1 MTADVVNS
9 AAVAPVASDIA
20 DARDAVVEPTAAFDQ
35 FRQRARALL
44 AAGVPPGAA
53 QGTWGG
59 CVDGARRGAAD
70 LFAADS
76 SVTVH
81 PSAVGGGSSPAVP
94 RSFIALARRVVLHS
108 ATGRFDALYAL
119 LWRLVH
125 EPGLRH
131 DPLDADLLRLRQ
143 MARAVQRD
151 AYKMRAFVRFRPVQ
165 DHGATDVTE
174 PAQDVTLH
182 VAWFEPEHDVL
193 EAVAPWFAR
202 RFAGMR
208 WAILTPQRSVRWS
221 PRAERLQF
229 GPGAERAQAPAPD
242 AGEALWLTYYR
253 HIFNPARLNLALMR
267 QHMPR
272 KYWANLPEAAAI
284 GELAATAVRRTTDML
299 AQPAVEA
306 ASGSA
311 DMLLNQ
317 ELLALAPQAP
327 EANLAVN
334 QGAPRVCGPLPAVGA
349 IAPASAPASA
359 SASAQAATT
368 LAALH
373 GAVQTCAACPLGAC
387 ATQAV
392 NGSGPVGARLM
403 LVGEQPGDHED
414 LAGQPFVGPAG
425 QLLDRALARAALDRG
440 QFFLTNAVRHFKHE
454 LRGKRRIHK
463 TPGQRE
469 AAACL
474 PWLLREIELVQ
485 PAALLALGATA
496 ARALLGPGI
505 TLAEARGRWSPG
517 PGGRP
522 VLFTWHPAALLRLP
536 PDRKREAWRQWLA
549 DLRTASHGPSENA
562 DDGERRDARA
572 TEN

>member
-1 MTADVVNS
+1 MDDATAESEEVV
-9 AAVAPVASDIA
+9 A
-20 DARDAVVEPTAAFDQ
+20 PTAAFER
-35 FRQRARALL
+35 FRQRARTLL

-53 QGTWGG
+53 LGAWADAGDAA
-59 CVDGARRGAAD
+59 DGAAPDAGD
-70 LFAADS
+70 LFAAA
-76 SVTVH
+76 V
-81 PSAVGGGSSPAVP
+81 PSLPATESIEAANKAIHAVP
-94 RSFIALARRVVLHS
+94 RAFIALARRVVLHR
-108 ATGRFDALYAL
+108 APGRFDALYAL

-125 EPGLRH
+125 EPALRH
-131 DPLDADLLRLRQ
+131 DPLDADWLRLRQ

-151 AYKMRAFVRFRPVQ
+151 AYKMRAFVRFRPVF
-165 DHGATDVTE
+165 DGAAPARADAAAE
-174 PAQDVTLH
+174 PHDATLH

-229 GPGAERAQAPAPD
+229 GPGAERAQAPAAD

-284 GELAATAVRRTTDML
+284 GELAATAARRTTDML

-317 ELLALAPQAP
+317 ELLALAPRAP

-334 QGAPRVCGPLPAVGA
+334 QGARRVCGPLPAVGA

-359 SASAQAATT
+359 SASASAPAPTT

-373 GAVQTCAACPLGAC
+373 AAVQTCAACPLGAC

-522 VLFTWHPAALLRLP
+522 VLVTWHPAALLRLP

-562 DDGERRDARA
+562 DDGERRNARA

>member
-1 MTADVVNS
+1 MDDATAESEEVV
-9 AAVAPVASDIA
+9 AT
-20 DARDAVVEPTAAFDQ
+20 TAAFER
-35 FRQRARALL
+35 FRQRARTLL

-53 QGTWGG
+53 LGAWADAGDAA
-59 CVDGARRGAAD
+59 DGAAPDAGD
-70 LFAADS
+70 LFAAA
-76 SVTVH
+76 V
-81 PSAVGGGSSPAVP
+81 PSLPATESIEAANKAIHAVP
-94 RSFIALARRVVLHS
+94 RAFIALARRVVLHR
-108 ATGRFDALYAL
+108 APGRFDALYAL

-125 EPGLRH
+125 EPALRH
-131 DPLDADLLRLRQ
+131 DPLDADWLRLRQ

-151 AYKMRAFVRFRPVQ
+151 AYKMRAFVRFRPVF
-165 DHGATDVTE
+165 DGAAPARADAAAE
-174 PAQDVTLH
+174 PHDATLH

-221 PRAERLQF
+221 PRAERLHF
-229 GPGAERAQAPAPD
+229 GPGAERAQAPAAD

-284 GELAATAVRRTTDML
+284 GELAATAARRTTDML

-334 QGAPRVCGPLPAVGA
+334 QGARRVCGPLPAVGA

-359 SASAQAATT
+359 SASASAPAPTT

-373 GAVQTCAACPLGAC
+373 AAVQTCAACPLGAC

-425 QLLDRALARAALDRG
+425 QLLDRALARAPLDRG
-440 QFFLTNAVRHFKHE
+440 QLFLTNAVRHFKHE

-485 PAALLALGATA
+485 PAALLALGSTA

-522 VLFTWHPAALLRLP
+522 VLVTWHPAALLRLP

-562 DDGERRDARA
+562 DDGERRNARA

>member
-108 ATGRFDALYAL
+108 APGRFDALYAL

-131 DPLDADLLRLRQ
+131 DPLDVDLLRLRQ

-208 WAILTPQRSVRWS
+208 WAILTPRRSVRWS
-221 PRAERLQF
+221 PGHQRLHF
-229 GPGAERAQAPAPD
+229 GHGAERAQAPAAD

-253 HIFNPARLNLALMR
+253 HIFNPARLNLPLMR

-284 GELAATAVRRTTDML
+284 ADLAAEANERTAGML
-299 AQPAVEA
+299 AQA
-306 ASGSA
+306 AHQPDGATS
-311 DMLLNQ
+311 LQNQ
-317 ELLALAPQAP
+317 ELLAPDEQALAPVFTP
-327 EANLAVN
+327 ETRAV
-334 QGAPRVCGPLPAVGA
+334 AATIKATPITFVARPPPP
-349 IAPASAPASA
+349 APATLGGLHATV
-359 SASAQAATT
+359 QA
-368 LAALH
+368 
-373 GAVQTCAACPLGAC
+373 CAACPLSAC

-392 NGSGPVGARLM
+392 NGAGPLRARLM
-403 LVGEQPGDHED
+403 LVGEQPGDQED
-414 LAGQPFVGPAG
+414 LAGRPFVGPAG
-425 QLLDRALARAALDRG
+425 QLLNQALAQAGLDRG
-440 QFFLTNAVRHFKHE
+440 ELFLTNAVRHFKHE

-469 AAACL
+469 AAACR
-474 PWLLREIELVQ
+474 PWLLQEIELVQ
-485 PAALLALGATA
+485 PIALLALGATA
-496 ARALLGPGI
+496 ARALLGPGV
-505 TLAEARGRWSPG
+505 TLAEARGRWWPG

-522 VLFTWHPAALLRLP
+522 VLVTWHPAALLRLP
-536 PDRKREAWRQWLA
+536 PERKRDGWRQWLA
-549 DLRTASHGPSENA
+549 DLRTASHGPWGNA
-562 DDGERRDARA
+562 DDGEPSKERG

>member
-1 MTADVVNS
+1 
-9 AAVAPVASDIA
+9 
-20 DARDAVVEPTAAFDQ
+20 
-35 FRQRARALL
+35 
-44 AAGVPPGAA
+44 
-53 QGTWGG
+53 
-59 CVDGARRGAAD
+59 
-70 LFAADS
+70 
-76 SVTVH
+76 
-81 PSAVGGGSSPAVP
+81 
-94 RSFIALARRVVLHS
+94 
-108 ATGRFDALYAL
+108 
-119 LWRLVH
+119 
-125 EPGLRH
+125 
-131 DPLDADLLRLRQ
+131 
-143 MARAVQRD
+143 
-151 AYKMRAFVRFRPVQ
+151 
-165 DHGATDVTE
+165 
-174 PAQDVTLH
+174 
-182 VAWFEPEHDVL
+182 
-193 EAVAPWFAR
+193 
-202 RFAGMR
+202 
-208 WAILTPQRSVRWS
+208 
-221 PRAERLQF
+221 
-229 GPGAERAQAPAPD
+229 
-242 AGEALWLTYYR
+242 
-253 HIFNPARLNLALMR
+253 
-267 QHMPR
+267 MPR

-284 GELAATAVRRTTDML
+284 GELAATAARRTTDML

-334 QGAPRVCGPLPAVGA
+334 QGARRVCDPLPAVGA

-359 SASAQAATT
+359 SASAPAPTT

-373 GAVQTCAACPLGAC
+373 AAVQTCAACPLGAC

-505 TLAEARGRWSPG
+505 TLAEARGRWWPG

-522 VLFTWHPAALLRLP
+522 VLVTWHPAALLRLP

-562 DDGERRDARA
+562 DDGERRNARA

>member
-1 MTADVVNS
+1 MDYHRAPAPALTPAQAQAPFRTVRLAHATDLAGFRTA
-9 AAVAPVASDIA
+9 
-20 DARDAVVEPTAAFDQ
+20 
-35 FRQRARALL
+35 ARALVQAGVAPL
-44 AAGVPPGAA
+44 AVHWVVAAAPEVGASHAAGAM
-53 QGTWGG
+53 
-59 CVDGARRGAAD
+59 AD
-70 LFAADS
+70 LFDTPAEGCLEEGRPAGLDGLVALRAA
-76 SVTVH
+76 
-81 PSAVGGGSSPAVP
+81 PAVP
-94 RSFIALARRVVLHS
+94 RSFVDDCERLVLH
-108 ATGRFDALYAL
+108 ADPARFALMYRL
-119 LWRLVH
+119 LWRHAH

-131 DPLDADLLRLRQ
+131 DALDPDRQRARQ
-143 MARAVQRD
+143 MVHAVARD
-151 AYKMRAFVRFRPVQ
+151 LHKMRAFVRFRQVQ
-165 DHGATDVTE
+165 DEAG
-174 PAQDVTLH
+174 TLH
-182 VAWFEPEHDVL
+182 VAWFEPDHHIVQTN
-193 EAVAPWFAR
+193 AGFFAR

-229 GPGAERAQAPAPD
+229 GPGAERAQAPAAD

-284 GELAATAVRRTTDML
+284 GELAATAARRTTDML

-334 QGAPRVCGPLPAVGA
+334 QGARRVCGPLPAVGA

-505 TLAEARGRWSPG
+505 TLAEARGRWWPG

-522 VLFTWHPAALLRLP
+522 VLVTWHPAALLRLP
-536 PDRKREAWRQWLA
+536 EPERARVWALWLD
-549 DLRTASHGPSENA
+549 DLRAAAQAPA
-562 DDGERRDARA
+562 A
-572 TEN
+572 

>member
-108 ATGRFDALYAL
+108 APGRFDALYAL

-208 WAILTPQRSVRWS
+208 WAILTPRRSVRWS
-221 PRAERLQF
+221 PGHQRLHF
-229 GPGAERAQAPAPD
+229 GHGAERAQAPAAD

-253 HIFNPARLNLALMR
+253 HIFNPARLNLPLMR

-284 GELAATAVRRTTDML
+284 ADLAAEANERTAGML
-299 AQPAVEA
+299 AQA
-306 ASGSA
+306 AHQSDGATS
-311 DMLLNQ
+311 LQNQ
-317 ELLALAPQAP
+317 ELLAPDEQALAPVFTP
-327 EANLAVN
+327 ETRAV
-334 QGAPRVCGPLPAVGA
+334 AATIKATPITFVARPPPP
-349 IAPASAPASA
+349 APATLGGLHATV
-359 SASAQAATT
+359 QA
-368 LAALH
+368 
-373 GAVQTCAACPLGAC
+373 CAACPLSAC

-505 TLAEARGRWSPG
+505 TLAEARGRWWPG

-522 VLFTWHPAALLRLP
+522 VLVTWHPAALLRLP

-562 DDGERRDARA
+562 DDGERRNARA

>member
-108 ATGRFDALYAL
+108 APGRFDALYAL

-131 DPLDADLLRLRQ
+131 DPLDVDLLRLRQ

-208 WAILTPQRSVRWS
+208 WAILTPRRSVRWS
-221 PRAERLQF
+221 PGHQRLHF
-229 GPGAERAQAPAPD
+229 GHGAERAQAPAAD

-253 HIFNPARLNLALMR
+253 HIFNPARLNLPLMR

-284 GELAATAVRRTTDML
+284 ADLAAEANERTAGML
-299 AQPAVEA
+299 AQA
-306 ASGSA
+306 AHQSDGATS
-311 DMLLNQ
+311 LQNQ
-317 ELLALAPQAP
+317 ELLAPDEQALAPVFTP
-327 EANLAVN
+327 ETRAV
-334 QGAPRVCGPLPAVGA
+334 AATIKATPITFVARPPPP
-349 IAPASAPASA
+349 APA
-359 SASAQAATT
+359 T
-368 LAALH
+368 LGGLH
-373 GAVQTCAACPLGAC
+373 AAVQACAACPLSAC

-392 NGSGPVGARLM
+392 NGAGPLRARLM
-403 LVGEQPGDHED
+403 LVGEQPGDQED

-440 QFFLTNAVRHFKHE
+440 QLFLTNAVRHFKHE

-469 AAACL
+469 AAACR
-474 PWLLREIELVQ
+474 PWLLQEIELVQ
-485 PAALLALGATA
+485 PIALLALGAIA
-496 ARALLGPGI
+496 ARALLGPGV
-505 TLAEARGRWSPG
+505 TLAEARGRWWPG

-522 VLFTWHPAALLRLP
+522 VLVTWHPAALLRLP
-536 PDRKREAWRQWLA
+536 PERKRDGWRQWLA
-549 DLRTASHGPSENA
+549 DLRTASHGPWGNA
-562 DDGERRDARA
+562 DDGEPSKERG

>member
-1 MTADVVNS
+1 
-9 AAVAPVASDIA
+9 
-20 DARDAVVEPTAAFDQ
+20 
-35 FRQRARALL
+35 
-44 AAGVPPGAA
+44 
-53 QGTWGG
+53 
-59 CVDGARRGAAD
+59 
-70 LFAADS
+70 
-76 SVTVH
+76 
-81 PSAVGGGSSPAVP
+81 
-94 RSFIALARRVVLHS
+94 
-108 ATGRFDALYAL
+108 
-119 LWRLVH
+119 
-125 EPGLRH
+125 
-131 DPLDADLLRLRQ
+131 
-143 MARAVQRD
+143 
-151 AYKMRAFVRFRPVQ
+151 
-165 DHGATDVTE
+165 
-174 PAQDVTLH
+174 
-182 VAWFEPEHDVL
+182 
-193 EAVAPWFAR
+193 
-202 RFAGMR
+202 MR

-334 QGAPRVCGPLPAVGA
+334 QGARRVCGPLPAVGA

-505 TLAEARGRWSPG
+505 TLAEARGRWWPG

-522 VLFTWHPAALLRLP
+522 VLVTWHPAALLRLP

-562 DDGERRDARA
+562 DDGERRNARA